1 MSVTLVEH
9 TGPWTPDD
17 VEALP
22 DAGDHARFEVYEGG
36 VLVVS
41 PAPGV
46 AHQRASYW
54 LHRALAEAAAAAGAD
69 AEVLEA
75 VNIVLPDNKLLVPDV
90 VVVAAEAID
99 ETTTRIP
106 SEAAL
111 AVVEVVSPSTVS
123 IDRAIKPAMYA
134 EAAVPVY
141 WRVELH
147 DTPKVVVSTLS
158 RGRYV
163 ARTTL
168 TAGTK
173 GRITRPFGVAL
184 DPADLTRRIG

>member
-1 MSVTLVEH
+1 MSVALVEH
-9 TGPWTPDD
+9 TGPWTADD

-22 DAGDHARFEVYEGG
+22 DLGDHARFEVYEGG

-54 LHRALAEAAAAAGAD
+54 LHRALVQAAAAAGAD
-69 AEVLEA
+69 VEVLEA
-75 VNIVLPDNKLLVPDV
+75 VNAALPGGKLVAPDV
-90 VVVAAEAID
+90 VVVAAEAVD
-99 ETTTRIP
+99 GATVRIP
-106 SEAAL
+106 SEAVV

-123 IDRAIKPAMYA
+123 MDRAIKPAMYA
-134 EAAVPVY
+134 EAAIPVY
-141 WRVELH
+141 WRVELQ
-147 DTPKVVVSTLS
+147 DAPKIVVCALS

-168 TAGTK
+168 AAGIR
-173 GRITRPFGVAL
+173 GRITRPFAVEL
-184 DPADLTRRIG
+184 DPADMVRRSA

>member
-1 MSVTLVEH
+1 MSVALVEH

-54 LHRALAEAAAAAGAD
+54 LHRGLAEAAAAAGAD

-75 VNIVLPDNKLLVPDV
+75 VNIALPGNKLLVPDV
-90 VVVAAEAID
+90 VVAAEAVD
-99 ETTTRIP
+99 ETTTRI
-106 SEAAL
+106 SSDAVL

-123 IDRAIKPAMYA
+123 MDRAIKPAMYA
-134 EAAVPVY
+134 AAAIPVY
-141 WRVELH
+141 WRVELQ
-147 DTPKVVVSTLS
+147 DTPKIVASSLT

-168 TAGTK
+168 AAGTK
-173 GRITRPFGVAL
+173 GRITRPFSVEL